1 MTGTVLISTHDLKVA
16 GGLREAFREGGY
28 RVDLV
33 TPGEELSSAEDPVL
47 LILTGEV
54 ESPSA
59 GDMAAQMRAAG
70 HVPVYAVVAGDED
83 QRRR

>member
-1 MTGTVLISTHDLKVA
+1 M
-16 GGLREAFREGGY
+16 
-28 RVDLV
+28 DLV

-59 GDMAAQMRAAG
+59 GDMAAQMRAV

-83 QRRR
+83 QRRRVSRELGLDEARAIMELAA